1 MDNAD
6 GRRGQPCRPLLFKA
20 RQATL
25 HSKFARS
32 DARANSA
39 AGNLSFLVG
48 QRFLPHCSEA
58 MTPDEKAAAA
68 KEEPVNERTS
78 SLAPMGHPVFRA
90 VWFASLASN
99 LGGLIQSVGAAWLMT
114 SISGSA
120 DKVALVQASTTLPI
134 MILSLAS
141 GAIADNF
148 ERRRVMLT
156 AQFFMLLVSVAL
168 SVCTYLGFTTPWL
181 LLGFTFLIGCGTALN
196 NPSWQASVGDMVPR
210 AHLPAAV
217 ALNSV
222 NFNLTRSV
230 GPAIGGII
238 VATAGAAAAFAVN
251 VASYLPLI
259 FVIRGW
265 KPPEQL
271 RTLPPERLG
280 AAMTTGLRYVA
291 MSPHIEKV
299 LLRGFVFGFTAIILL
314 ALLPLVARDLPDGGP
329 LLYGLLL
336 GCYGIGAIG
345 GAFLG
350 GRVREKWSN
359 EAIARIAFLGFATCA
374 TIVALSPNAWLVGLG
389 AIIGGACWVLA
400 LAMFNVTVQLST
412 PRWVLGRAL
421 ALYQTATFGGMALG
435 SWIWGLVADQY
446 GVATALLCAAVL
458 MIGGAAVGLR
468 LALPHKTPD
477 NLDPL
482 NRFQV
487 PALAL
492 DLRGRSGPVAV
503 LIEYII
509 REDDTRAF
517 LEAMAERRRIRRRD
531 GARQWELLRDTERP
545 ELWIESYH
553 VPTWDDYIRHNQRR
567 TQADAGVADRVNA
580 LHSGAEPPK
589 VHRMVVR
596 PTDWAEPGLQTKTP
610 VDLG

>member
-1 MDNAD
+1 
-6 GRRGQPCRPLLFKA
+6 
-20 RQATL
+20 
-25 HSKFARS
+25 
-32 DARANSA
+32 
-39 AGNLSFLVG
+39 
-48 QRFLPHCSEA
+48 
-58 MTPDEKAAAA
+58 MTADEKAAAA

-120 DKVALVQASTTLPI
+120 DMVALVQASTTLPI

-168 SVCTYLGFTTPWL
+168 SVCTYLGFITPWL

-210 AHLPAAV
+210 TDLPAAV

-265 KPPEQL
+265 KPPEQQ

-280 AAMTTGLRYVA
+280 AAMTAGLRYVA

-350 GRVREKWSN
+350 GRAREKWSN
-359 EAIARIAFLGFATCA
+359 EAVARIAFVGFATCA

-389 AIIGGACWVLA
+389 MIIGGACWVLA

-435 SWIWGLVADQY
+435 SWIWGIIADQH
-446 GVATALLCAAVL
+446 GVHTTLLCAAAL
-458 MIGGAAVGLR
+458 MIGGAAVGLK
-468 LALPHKTPD
+468 LALPHKMPD

-509 REDDTRAF
+509 REEDTQAF

-531 GARQWELLRDTERP
+531 GARQWELLRDTEKP

-567 TQADAGVADRVNA
+567 TQADAGVADRITA
-580 LHSGAEPPK
+580 LHSGAEPPR